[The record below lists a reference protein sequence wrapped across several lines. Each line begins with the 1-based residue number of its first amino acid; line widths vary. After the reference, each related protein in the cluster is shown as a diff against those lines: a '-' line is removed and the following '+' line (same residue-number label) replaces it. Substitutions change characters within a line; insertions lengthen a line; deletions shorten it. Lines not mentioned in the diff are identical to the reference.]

1 VPEAFGPEQFS
12 ELSGVS
18 RETLARLN
26 AYADLLTE
34 WNSRHNLVS
43 RASLQGLWQRHMW
56 DSAQLAANI
65 PEQAGTLADLGSGAG
80 FPGLVLACLLRDR
93 LKVTLFEA
101 TGKKCDFLTAA
112 AERMG
117 LDGVTVVNARME
129 DIPASRFDVVTSRA
143 CAPLPKLLGYARRFT
158 GPNTVCLFLKG
169 QNLGQELT
177 EAHKY
182 WSMKASQLPSLS
194 DPSGAIL
201 EVRELEPHDP
211 APQKATRPG
220 RRKPEGRR
228 R

>member
-1 VPEAFGPEQFS
+1 VPEPFGPEQFS

-18 RETLARLN
+18 RETLDRLK
-26 AYADLLTE
+26 AYAGLLAD
-34 WNSRHNLVS
+34 WNGRHNLVS
-43 RASLQGLWQRHMW
+43 RASLDGLWQRHMW
-56 DSAQLAANI
+56 DSAQLATHI
-65 PEQAGTLADLGSGAG
+65 PPDAGTLADLGSGAG
-80 FPGLVLACLLRDR
+80 FPGLVLACLLCDR

-101 TGKKCDFLTAA
+101 TGKKCDFLSAA

-117 LDGVTVVNARME
+117 LDRVTVVRARME
-129 DIPASRFDVVTSRA
+129 DVPPRRFDVVTSRA
-143 CAPLPKLLGYARRFT
+143 CAPLSRLLGYAHRFT

-182 WSMKASQLPSLS
+182 WSMRTSQLPSLS

-211 APQKATRPG
+211 APQKTARPG